1 MPRRNLVY
9 AGLMEE
15 EISLGEYVRRL
26 RRGKGLSLHALSEE
40 TGLSYSHLSRIENDS
55 TLPGPETITKLVE
68 VLGGDL
74 RQMLAMAKCLPKMIL
89 ERIQAQGE
97 PATRAT
103 LHRTAG
109 AGRGT
114 GRDTIPALLEFATDA
129 GLDRG
134 EAEEV
139 ASAMAA
145 LCSLPPHQRLLIAQ
159 MILGFAQEGNAQ
171 SG

>member
-1 MPRRNLVY
+1 MVY
-9 AGLMEE
+9 ADLVQEDV
-15 EISLGEYVRRL
+15 SLGEYVRRL
-26 RRGKGLSLHALSEE
+26 RRRKGLSLYALSEQ

-68 VLGGDL
+68 ILGGDL
-74 RQMLAMAKCLPKMIL
+74 RRMLEMAKCLPKMIL

-97 PATRAT
+97 PAGRGT

-109 AGRGT
+109 AGGGT
-114 GRDTIPALLEFATDA
+114 GRNTVPALLEFATDA
-129 GLDRG
+129 GLERE

-145 LCSLPPHQRLLIAQ
+145 LCSLPAHQRLHIAQ

>member
-1 MPRRNLVY
+1 
-9 AGLMEE
+9 MEDQ
-15 EISLGEYVRRL
+15 ISLGEYVRRL
-26 RRGKGLSLHALSEE
+26 RRSKGLSLYALSEE

-74 RQMLAMAKCLPKMIL
+74 RRMLELAKCLPKMIL

-97 PATRAT
+97 PATRAK

-109 AGRGT
+109 ASGGT
-114 GRDTIPALLEFATDA
+114 GRDTAPALLNFATDA
-129 GLDRG
+129 GLERE

-145 LCSLPPHQRLLIAQ
+145 LCSLPAHQRLHIAQ